1 MLLAIGN
8 VYCIYEMQSLNQ
20 SSSSGCVSIGDI
32 SINLPENF
40 SSNNNLEI
48 SNGADTIIISEISNS
63 SLDSAVDEYVDKFS
77 GNYSISVNDF
87 DSKFSSK
94 KTVAVNVDNSSI
106 TKYWFEIDNN
116 VYQLQVSSKNDVDF
130 DEIAKNM
137 INSISK

>member
-1 MLLAIGN
+1 M
-8 VYCIYEMQSLNQ
+8 
-20 SSSSGCVSIGDI
+20 SIGDI